1 MTDKYIGKPVLKHCY
16 CEHEYKKSESKMVH
30 QKVPK
35 VRKKDIFKAGIEP
48 RMVNSLKLKELDM
61 QNTTS
66 AWFGT

>member
-1 MTDKYIGKPVLKHCY
+1 V
-16 CEHEYKKSESKMVH
+16 HEYKKSESKVVH

-35 VRKKDIFKAGIEP
+35 VRKKDAFKVGIEP